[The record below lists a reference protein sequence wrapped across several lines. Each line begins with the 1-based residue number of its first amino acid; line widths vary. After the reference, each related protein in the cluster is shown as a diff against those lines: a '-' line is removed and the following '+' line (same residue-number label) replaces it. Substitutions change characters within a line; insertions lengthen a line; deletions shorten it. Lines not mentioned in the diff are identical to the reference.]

1 MSGGGSAFLEPSLI
15 DLSLKKVRGCSR
27 HLGHNSLLKNLGHV
41 GPHHDWSDVLELG
54 LVLSLVFGEGYQS
67 PLVEVL
73 RDVHGAVQESEDL
86 S

>member
-1 MSGGGSAFLEPSLI
+1 MGGGGGTLLEPCLI

-27 HLGHNSLLKNLGHV
+27 HLGHNSLLKNLGQV
-41 GPHHDWSDVLELG
+41 GPHHNRSDVLELG
-54 LVLSLVFGEGYQS
+54 LVLALVLGEGYQP

-73 RDVHGAVQESEDL
+73 RDVHGVVQESEDL

>member
-27 HLGHNSLLKNLGHV
+27 HLGHNSLLEDLGHV
-41 GPHHDWSDVLELG
+41 GPHHDWPDVLELR
-54 LVLSLVFGEGYQS
+54 LVLALVLGEGYQS

-73 RDVHGAVQESEDL
+73 RDAHGVVQESKDL